1 MWGSS
6 IDSMILNSA
15 TVAEFEAVVALWH
28 ITFFVVFNGN
38 IKASNV

>member
-6 IDSMILNSA
+6 IDSMTLNSA
-15 TVAEFEAVVALWH
+15 TVAGFESVLVLWH
-28 ITFFVVFNGN
+28 ITFFIAFNGN